1 MVHHILYRPPIS
13 ARRSIQAPNDLGV
26 HMNAVSQRTICC
38 LLIAIAN
45 ALFLSQA
52 SADETLPPNLGVYGK
67 LSSYCGTKEIGR
79 NIQTIPEIGC
89 FYISVG
95 HVAVGTVA
103 SHRVELSVDH
113 TGNEIFKVDGA
124 LVVETHDTASGT
136 QLPYVG
142 VGGVA
147 GYRFC
152 EGPTDRN
159 TFCPVSITVF
169 SRNSDKTILFMVS
182 ECLPPDYHA
191 CVTTKENWDYERSR
205 RN

>member
-1 MVHHILYRPPIS
+1 
-13 ARRSIQAPNDLGV
+13 
-26 HMNAVSQRTICC
+26 MNTVSQRTIYFV
-38 LLIAIAN
+38 LIATAN
-45 ALFLSQA
+45 ALCLSQA
-52 SADETLPPNLGVYGK
+52 RAEETLPPNLGVYGK
-67 LSSYCGTKEIGR
+67 LSSYCGTKEIAR

-89 FYISVG
+89 FYLSVA
-95 HVAVGTVA
+95 HVAEGTIA
-103 SHRVELSVDH
+103 SHRVEISVDYA
-113 TGNEIFKVDGA
+113 GNDVFKVDGA

-152 EGPTDRN
+152 EGPTNRN

-182 ECLPPDYHA
+182 ECLPPDYHS
-191 CVTTKENWDYERSR
+191 CVTTKENLDYERSR
-205 RN
+205 RH